1 MDNRYVLIRP
11 LGEGGQGRVVLVKDS
26 RRLGIPVALKRL
38 GEVGEQGASLA
49 LEFERLSKLRHP
61 SLARAY
67 DFGQDDEG
75 AYFTSE
81 FVDGPELLTWSRS
94 QDRETVVRAVAS
106 LLRALALIHSRDLVH
121 GDVSPANV
129 LMAGHK
135 DGDGRSRVLPKLL
148 DLGGACRPGEA
159 GSGTTAGY
167 AAPEMLTGRGALPAS
182 DLYAV
187 GALLAETLLGIHPFG
202 KGDASETVQ
211 RQLGGEAELP
221 DSEMSPVAAL
231 IGDLLARD
239 PARRPSSALETSKRL
254 EEATEVSLGLTL
266 HELTAE
272 ELPAPA
278 VVQRESEKAVLLDVI
293 DQLADSGRGGV
304 VVIDGH
310 KGSGKSALLQEAAWH
325 AQLNGV
331 QVIGQVGLAARAD
344 DILGTLASRIPSGAL
359 TSGAEKV
366 LAPWLNAVEGAAS
379 TPFDSW
385 SSSVA
390 FAAVE
395 ALTEVSKS
403 KPQLLIVDDF
413 SLSDKLVREVV
424 CAAARALSVE
434 RANRPR
440 AAILVAAGKD
450 EETPFREISPGVTIG
465 LEPLDRGGIE
475 RLVTSMLPGVTW
487 PRELAKTIFLASGG
501 IPGPA
506 EQLVRQAV
514 GPEGQAGMEE
524 RIRGLVGDLAP
535 ETRTLL
541 AAVGMLVNPVEVSVL
556 RAAGVRDSGIFDL
569 MRRGFFIESS
579 GTLST
584 RVRAAEVAATV
595 AFETG
600 DAAQCEELARAIA
613 DALASAGDLESA
625 ALLFASLG
633 ESARAAET
641 YGRLAVA
648 ARDHGDFSGAAEWF
662 ERALEASGGDAEVPS
677 LARDAVEAW
686 QAIGWYDSALQVLGR
701 AGLEAPQETR
711 MRAELTM
718 EMGRYK
724 ETLDLIDTTTAD
736 GLSLPDSNGFIA
748 ACECQLGNY
757 ERALATV
764 QQALG
769 DRVKERSL
777 KERARLEQVGGL
789 ACTYLSR
796 VEEASRWYAA
806 AKEDFEK
813 AEDLKG
819 QLKVSANIGMLLRLR
834 GNLVE
839 ARDAYDRAID
849 IARRIGDR
857 PREALHL
864 MNRATISQVACNFEE
879 AYRDYLAA
887 LDIATVLGNL
897 FRTTQVE
904 VNLSDLLLDMGEVAS
919 SSEMA
924 LRALKRSRT
933 IGHQRLEIRALMA
946 AGAAALRAGALLRA
960 ERLLFDAR
968 RRLSAAGDE
977 AGRVS
982 ADLQLI
988 VLYMALADYKRARS
1002 LACDTVEITA
1012 KRGRYRENA
1021 RASLLLA
1028 QAKMSEGGDMTSALM
1043 HLEQAEHALKREPSP
1058 EFLWRLELFRARALE
1073 ALGRKEEAA
1082 AALKRGELVFKDV
1095 LARVPEQFRDGYLAR
1110 AEAPELGVTGKETK
1124 EDEVSTR
1131 RVRDLE
1137 MLMEINRE
1145 LTRERDPKRLLSLI
1159 MERAVELTG
1168 AERGMVVMPKGDA
1181 FAQVVCYQI
1190 SDEAEKSFSRSV
1202 AEKVVREGRAV
1213 LAVDALDDERFRA
1226 FVSVNAMKLRSILA
1240 VPLRIKRHVV
1250 GAIYLDSRLRTGVFT
1265 DADRRML
1272 EAFGAQAAVAL
1283 ETARLIS
1290 ENTQK
1295 CTELANANQ
1304 EIQSLTDQL
1313 REKLEHSEVK
1323 LRRVGALLEQ
1333 TQKDVSERLRQ
1344 SGIIGQSVAMQAVL
1358 KMIDRIALA
1367 DVPVYI
1373 FGASGTGKEL
1383 AARAIHSGSERKEKP
1398 FVPINC
1404 GALPPK
1410 LLASELFG
1418 HKKGAF
1424 TGAVGDRPGLFRLAH
1439 QGTLFLDEVSD
1450 MDKEMQTHLLR
1461 VLQDGTL
1468 RSLGDTEEVSVDV
1481 RILSASNRDLEVE
1494 VAEGRFREDLFYRLN
1509 VVRIDIPP
1517 LSERRED
1524 IPLLVEFLAK
1534 RHARGDAAPVFTKG
1548 AMDILI
1554 GADWPG
1560 NVRELENEVQ
1570 RAMAMATEGEPIR
1583 SSDLSPRFSETGV
1596 AEQWSGTGTLKDR
1609 VSHFEGVVIRR
1620 MLMECGENATKAAAS
1635 LGISRATLYK
1645 KLERYGIER

>member
-1 MDNRYVLIRP
+1 MDERYVLIRP
-11 LGEGGQGRVVLVKDS
+11 LGEGGQGRVLLVKDS

-38 GEVGEQGASLA
+38 GLVGEQKASLA
-49 LEFERLSKLRHP
+49 LEFQRLSKLRHP

-67 DFGQDDEG
+67 DFGEDNEG
-75 AYFTSE
+75 VYFTSE
-81 FVDGPELLTWSRS
+81 FVDGPELPAWSKS
-94 QDRETVVRAVAS
+94 QDRETVVRAFGS

-129 LMAGHK
+129 LMAGIE
-135 DGDGRSRVLPKLL
+135 DGRGRPRALPKLL
-148 DLGGACRPGEA
+148 DLGGACRPGET
-159 GSGTTAGY
+159 GTGTTAGY

-187 GALLAETLLGIHPFG
+187 GALLAETLHGVHPFG

-211 RQLGGEAELP
+211 RQLEGESTLP
-221 DSEMSPVAAL
+221 DEEISPVAAL
-231 IGDLLARD
+231 IGDLLNPD
-239 PARRPSSALETSKRL
+239 PAARPSSALETLKRL
-254 EEATEVSLGLTL
+254 EEATEISLGLTL
-266 HELTAE
+266 TDLTAE
-272 ELPAPA
+272 DLPAPA
-278 VVQRESEKAVLLDVI
+278 MVQRETEKAALLGVI
-293 DQLADSGRGGV
+293 DQLADSGKGGV
-304 VVIDGH
+304 VVVEGQR
-310 KGSGKSALLQEAAWH
+310 GSGRSALLQEAAWH

-344 DILGTLASRIPSGAL
+344 DILGALASQIPPESLTPGAV
-359 TSGAEKV
+359 KV
-366 LAPWLNAVEGAAS
+366 LGPWLDSRKGPFS

-385 SSSVA
+385 SASVA

-395 ALTEVSKS
+395 ALTAASES
-403 KPQLLIVDDF
+403 KPQLFIVDDF
-413 SLSDKLVREVV
+413 SSSDKLTREVV
-424 CAAARALSVE
+424 CAAARALTAARSPS
-434 RANRPR
+434 PR
-440 AAILVAAGKD
+440 AAILVAAGRD
-450 EETPFREISPGVTIG
+450 EEPSIKEIASGVTIG
-465 LEPLDRGGIE
+465 LEALNQNGIE

-487 PRELAKTIFLASGG
+487 PRELAKTIFLASAG
-501 IPGPA
+501 IPGSA

-514 GPEGQAGMEE
+514 GPEGQAGIRE
-524 RIRGLVGDLAP
+524 RIRGLVNDLAS

-541 AAVGMLVNPVEVSVL
+541 AAVGMLSNPVEVSVL
-556 RAAGVRDSGIFDL
+556 CEAGVRQPAVLDL
-569 MRRGFFIESS
+569 MRSGFFFESS

-584 RVRAAEVAATV
+584 RVRAAEEAASAALEMSDAHAVEGVA
-595 AFETG
+595 
-600 DAAQCEELARAIA
+600 RSIA
-613 DALASAGDLESA
+613 DALVSADDLENA
-625 ALLFASLG
+625 ALLFAAAR
-633 ESARAAET
+633 ESARAAEA
-641 YGRLAVA
+641 YGRLARA

-662 ERALEASGGDAEVPS
+662 ERALAQCEDESDAPS
-677 LARDAVEAW
+677 LVRDAMETW
-686 QAIGWYDSALQVLGR
+686 QAIGWYDFALQVLGR
-701 AGLEAPQETR
+701 AGLETSQETR
-711 MRAELTM
+711 IRAELTM

-724 ETLDLIDTTTAD
+724 ETLELIDAATAE
-736 GLSLPDSNGFIA
+736 GSSQPDLDGFIA

-764 QQALG
+764 QQTLG
-769 DRVKERSL
+769 EGGRAISL

-796 VEEASRWYAA
+796 IEEASRWYAA
-806 AKEDFEK
+806 AKDDFEK

-839 ARDAYDRAID
+839 ARDAYDRAIN

-879 AYRDYLAA
+879 AHRDYLAA

-904 VNLSDLLLDMGEVAS
+904 VNLSDLLLDMGEVAAA
-919 SSEMA
+919 SEMA

-933 IGHQRLEIRALMA
+933 IGHHRLEVRALMA

-960 ERLLFDAR
+960 ERLLGEAR
-968 RRLSAAGDE
+968 RRLSAGGDE

-988 VLYMALADYKRARS
+988 SLYMAQGDFKRVRS

-1028 QAKMSEGGDMTSALM
+1028 EAKMSEGGDMASALA

-1058 EFLWRLELFRARALE
+1058 EFLWRLELFRSRALK
-1073 ALGRKEEAA
+1073 ALGRPEEAA
-1082 AALKRGELVFKDV
+1082 AALKRGESVFKDV
-1095 LARVPEQFRDGYLAR
+1095 LGRVPEQFRDGYLSR
-1110 AEAPELGVTGKETK
+1110 AEAPELAVAGRVSK
-1124 EDEVSTR
+1124 EDESSNR

-1137 MLMEINRE
+1137 MLMEINQE

-1240 VPLRIKRHVV
+1240 VPLQIKRHVV

-1295 CTELANANQ
+1295 CSELANANN

-1333 TQKDVSERLRQ
+1333 TQKDVSERLRK

-1367 DVPVYI
+1367 DVPVYV

-1383 AARAIHSGSERKEKP
+1383 AARAIHSGSERREKP

-1424 TGAVGDRPGLFRLAH
+1424 TGAVGDRPGLFRLAD

-1517 LSERRED
+1517 LADRRED
-1524 IPLLVEFLAK
+1524 IPLLVEFLLR
-1534 RHARGDAAPVFTKG
+1534 RHAKGGLAPVFTKG
-1548 AMDILI
+1548 AMDILM

-1583 SSDLSPRFSETGV
+1583 SSDLSPRFSETGIT
-1596 AEQWSGTGTLKDR
+1596 EQWSGKGTLKER
-1609 VSHFEGVVIRR
+1609 VSHFEGVVIKR
-1620 MLMECGENATKAAAS
+1620 MLMECGENATKAAVG

-1645 KLERYGIER
+1645 KLERYGIMR